1 MSDHSVMERLAT
13 KLAAA
18 DLDDE
23 EAALLLSLLQ
33 GGGDV
38 EGFARRSPERVIEYQ
53 DGTDLFL
60 KGPRTKDRWIDVLN
74 IDWG

>member
-1 MSDHSVMERLAT
+1 MPDHSVMERLAT

-33 GGGDV
+33 GGADV

-53 DGTDLFL
+53 DGNDLFL
-60 KGPRTKDRWIDVLN
+60 KGPRTQQRWIQVLST
-74 IDWG
+74 DRG